1 MSSEATTGW
10 VCIASSGP
18 TVSGKEI
25 KAEWLTQMADSYDP
39 EYYTATMWPEHD
51 RTEPLGHVAA
61 LKAAIENGVTKLFAI
76 LRPNLALIDLNK
88 EGKLCFCSIEPRPN
102 FVQSGKWYLAALGL
116 TDSPD
121 SVGTTHLKFSAH
133 QDNIIYNPVRW
144 TTSTEHNQFHALSS
158 AVDTLSNNFER
169 ISHNLERYFSQ
180 VKENSPIKLERKNMD
195 VHALLNDFKASMIT
209 SKDGFL
215 DKDEGLALSSAV
227 QQSSY
232 FLSAIRF
239 LNVFDPHAPL
249 YDPIKPGLRTG
260 RKYRA
265 RFDVKADPKS
275 QTFDFSELDSSVVFD
290 WRELAQMLAGLS
302 QEQANE
308 YLEKLALA
316 AFADDV
322 IRIGFY
328 GEMAADETNPELYPN
343 GEDVATG
350 WHARAR
356 LADTTE
362 ERIVREPKVFD
373 TAGGG
378 DYADLDT
385 MAYFLLDKMP
395 QDYRN
400 DPRLVVLVG
409 GDLLRAHKK
418 AYLKPGQVR
427 DKSQQLKIA
436 DMPYISHQHMPGYF
450 FAITFMENLRV
461 VTMDL
466 SHRFSSGEVKN
477 TTSWAIRYNR
487 GQSYSLGNNTAYVA
501 FDNVTFKA
509 EEE

>member
-25 KAEWLTQMADSYDP
+25 KPEWLTQMADSYDP
-39 EYYTATMWPEHD
+39 EHYTATMWPEHD

-61 LKAAIENGVTKLFAI
+61 LKVAIENGVTKLFAI

-121 SVGTTHLKFSAH
+121 SVGTTHLKFSQH
-133 QDNIIYNPVRW
+133 KGGNIGSPVRW
-144 TTSTEHNQFHALSS
+144 TTGIEHDHFHAFSSAVDSLATSFNRFGTKLDHHMSRLNEAEAIKEEVSNMNIHKVLNDFKMSMVKESGMLDKEAGIALSS
-158 AVDTLSNNFER
+158 AL
-169 ISHNLERYFSQ
+169 
-180 VKENSPIKLERKNMD
+180 
-195 VHALLNDFKASMIT
+195 
-209 SKDGFL
+209 
-215 DKDEGLALSSAV
+215 

-239 LNVFDPHAPL
+239 LNVSDPSAPL

-260 RKYRA
+260 RKFRA
-265 RFDVKADPKS
+265 RFDVKADPRS
-275 QTFDFSELDSSVVFD
+275 QTFEFVDIDSSVVFD
-290 WRELAQMLAGLS
+290 WRELAQMLGGLS

-308 YLEKLALA
+308 YLQALALV

-322 IRIGFY
+322 IRVGFY
-328 GEMAADETNPELYPN
+328 GEMAADETDPALYPN
-343 GEDVATG
+343 GEDVAIG
-350 WHARAR
+350 WHAGAR
-356 LADTTE
+356 LADADE
-362 ERIVREPKVFD
+362 QRIIRGRTVFD

-378 DYADLDT
+378 DYADLDA

-400 DPRLVVLVG
+400 DPRLIVLVG

-418 AYLKPGQVR
+418 AYLKPGQIR
-427 DKSQQLKIA
+427 DKDQQLKIA
-436 DMPYISHQHMPGYF
+436 DMPCISHQHMPGYF
-450 FAITFMENLRV
+450 FAITFLENLRV
-461 VTMDL
+461 ATVEL
-466 SHRFSSGEVKN
+466 SHRFSSGEVKD

-487 GQSYSLGNNTAYVA
+487 AQNYSLGNSMAYVA
-501 FDNVTFKA
+501 FDDVTFKTV
-509 EEE
+509 EE